1 MVRRFL
7 LNLGVNLATGFLLFF
22 FSERLFWTV
31 FKPGDRVMD
40 LVITWLAYSVL
51 ACVFLN
57 ILKQSAENELP
68 RVALAGAVYGWLG
81 EGALVGTL
89 YGTES
94 SAPFP
99 LSIVQ
104 TGLSWHMLISVVV
117 GWHFL
122 TGSVREGSFVK
133 TALIAAGVGL
143 FWAAWAPFQWRETP
157 PVVVSIGAFVTHA
170 AINGLLLAIAC
181 GVLSSGAWNRY
192 KPGWFGLGVSILFL
206 AVFYSEQ
213 VKALG
218 VRPLILLPL
227 LVGGVLALLWWTRG
241 KSGSLD
247 PAEGSVAASKCGKEG
262 ESSLS
267 VHAPGKSEDSSPR
280 LLQAKMRWKCAAGIM
295 VMPATASTGYAVQ
308 MLIETKGI
316 NPAWIFHGLALV
328 GGVVFATATGIVIGK
343 RVAKP
348 RKLFEG

>member
-7 LNLGVNLATGFLLFF
+7 LNLGVNLAAGFLLFF

-31 FKPGDRVMD
+31 FKPGDSVLD

-57 ILKQSAENELP
+57 VLKWSSARELP
-68 RVALAGAVYGWLG
+68 RVALAGAIYGWLA

-122 TGSVREGSFVK
+122 TGAVREGSSAK
-133 TALIAAGVGL
+133 TALIAAGMGL

-157 PVVVSIGAFVTHA
+157 PVIVPVWTFVAHA
-170 AINGLLLAIAC
+170 AINGALLAIAC
-181 GVLSSGAWNRY
+181 GVLSGDAWNRY
-192 KPGWFGLGVSILFL
+192 KPGWFGLIVSILLL

-227 LVGGVLALLWWTRG
+227 LVGGVLALLWWTKETRE
-241 KSGSLD
+241 STES
-247 PAEGSVAASKCGKEG
+247 AETKVETPVVAWK
-262 ESSLS
+262 
-267 VHAPGKSEDSSPR
+267 
-280 LLQAKMRWKCAAGIM
+280 RWKCAAGIL
-295 VMPATASTGYAVQ
+295 VMPATASLGYGLQ
-308 MLIETKGI
+308 LLIDTKGI
-316 NPAWIFHGLALV
+316 NPAWLFHGLAV
-328 GGVVFATATGIVIGK
+328 AGGAAFVAASGITIRK
-343 RVAKP
+343 RA
-348 RKLFEG
+348 RC